1 MKFQPLNY
9 LMKSATTPR
18 APDMSPS
25 ELVSNR
31 LAQLRSALE
40 SGEVDA
46 ISTAVHGV
54 QVLKTSSTIEGKH
67 WVALLKMNQE
77 HPEQQ
82 DTLKTIMPDALE
94 LKTAA
99 MLACQKIHRAA
110 PAGLAQID
118 VQLESIGEYTTL
130 IQAYQAYQPLTG
142 VLKDANEYVQQQ
154 VAFMAQHQAL
164 GCICE
169 SYASLIEQLSLT
181 LRDRPEQSIGSQ
193 ASYENS

>member
-1 MKFQPLNY
+1 M
-9 LMKSATTPR
+9 
-18 APDMSPS
+18 
-25 ELVSNR
+25 
-31 LAQLRSALE
+31 
-40 SGEVDA
+40 DA

-67 WVALLKMNQE
+67 WAALLKMNQE

-82 DTLKTIMPDALE
+82 DKLKTIMPDALE

-130 IQAYQAYQPLTG
+130 IQAYQPLTG

-169 SYASLIEQLSLT
+169 SYAPLIEQLSLT

-193 ASYENS
+193 TSYENS

>member
-9 LMKSATTPR
+9 LMKSAVTPR
-18 APDMSPS
+18 PPDMSPS

-31 LAQLRSALE
+31 LEQLRSALH

-46 ISTAVHGV
+46 ISVAVHGV
-54 QVLKTSSTIEGKH
+54 QVLKTSSTLEGKH
-67 WVALLKMNQE
+67 WAALLKMNQE

-82 DTLKTIMPDALE
+82 DKLKTIMPDALE
-94 LKTAA
+94 LKTSA

-110 PAGLAQID
+110 PGALANID
-118 VQLESIGEYTTL
+118 TQLESISEYVTL
-130 IQAYQAYQPLTG
+130 IQAYQNTKPLTG
-142 VLKDANEYVQQQ
+142 VLQDANEYVQQQ

-164 GCICE
+164 GCICDR
-169 SYASLIEQLSLT
+169 YAPLIEQLSLG
-181 LRDRPEQSIGSQ
+181 LRERHDQSIEAQ

>member
-9 LMKSATTPR
+9 LLKSAATPR
-18 APDMSPS
+18 PPDMSPS

-31 LAQLRSALE
+31 LAQLRSALH

-46 ISTAVHGV
+46 ISVAVHSV
-54 QVLKTSSTIEGKH
+54 QVLKTSAIR
-67 WVALLKMNQE
+67 
-77 HPEQQ
+77 
-82 DTLKTIMPDALE
+82 
-94 LKTAA
+94 
-99 MLACQKIHRAA
+99 ACQKIHRAA

-154 VAFMAQHQAL
+154 VAFMA
-164 GCICE
+164 
-169 SYASLIEQLSLT
+169 
-181 LRDRPEQSIGSQ
+181 
-193 ASYENS
+193 

>member
-9 LMKSATTPR
+9 LMKSGPTR
-18 APDMSPS
+18 RVPDMSPS

-31 LAQLRSALE
+31 LEQLRSALH

-46 ISTAVHGV
+46 ISVAVHGV
-54 QVLKTSSTIEGKH
+54 QVLKTSSTLEGKH
-67 WVALLKMNQE
+67 WAALLKMNQE

-82 DTLKTIMPDALE
+82 DKLKTIMPDALE
-94 LKTAA
+94 LKTSA

-169 SYASLIEQLSLT
+169 SYAPLIEQLSLT